1 MTHDLVVRGATVV
14 DGSGAPA
21 RTADVAASGGVI
33 TAVGRVDGAGA
44 TEIDADGLL
53 VTPGFVDIHTHYDG
67 QVTWDPL
74 LTPSFWHGVTTAVL
88 GNCGVGFAPVRPDRR
103 DFLVQLM
110 EGVEDIPGTALHE
123 GIRWGWETFPEYLDA
138 LETMPRA
145 IDVGTHVPHGAVRA
159 YVMDE
164 RGAANEPP
172 TADDLARIAE
182 IVEAAV
188 RAGALGFST
197 NRLPM
202 HTARDG
208 RPVPGTFAD
217 EVELDAIGRAVAAGG
232 GGVIEVVT
240 SDAMGT
246 VPGGWRADV
255 DWATRM
261 SLETGLAITLC
272 LSQVDTQPDHWRE
285 VLGWIND
292 ARAAGAHLVPQVAG
306 RPLGLLLGLTTKH
319 PFQGRPSYDEIA
331 HLPLAERVR
340 ALAEPERRARI
351 LAEPGPAKGLA
362 VYATRL
368 ADKAFPLGDVPD
380 YEPLADTSVGA
391 TALATGRTVDEVY
404 YDLFLERDG
413 RRLVLFTLG
422 GYAYRNGDHIHE
434 MLSDPSTVL
443 GLADGGAHV
452 ALICDASAYTSMLSY
467 WVRDRTRG
475 PRLPLELA
483 VAKMTGAPAALYG
496 LDDRGVVAPG
506 KKADLNVVDL
516 DRLQLRVPEVVA
528 DLPTGASRVV
538 QRADGY
544 VATIVSGEVVA
555 REGEDTGAR
564 PGRLVRRHTPR

>member
-1 MTHDLVVRGATVV
+1 VPR
-14 DGSGAPA
+14 A
-21 RTADVAASGGVI
+21 RTS
-33 TAVGRVDGAGA
+33 
-44 TEIDADGLL
+44 
-53 VTPGFVDIHTHYDG
+53 
-67 QVTWDPL
+67 
-74 LTPSFWHGVTTAVL
+74 
-88 GNCGVGFAPVRPDRR
+88 C
-103 DFLVQLM
+103 
-110 EGVEDIPGTALHE
+110 
-123 GIRWGWETFPEYLDA
+123 
-138 LETMPRA
+138 
-145 IDVGTHVPHGAVRA
+145 
-159 YVMDE
+159 
-164 RGAANEPP
+164 
-172 TADDLARIAE
+172 
-182 IVEAAV
+182 
-188 RAGALGFST
+188 
-197 NRLPM
+197 
-202 HTARDG
+202 
-208 RPVPGTFAD
+208 
-217 EVELDAIGRAVAAGG
+217 
-232 GGVIEVVT
+232 
-240 SDAMGT
+240 
-246 VPGGWRADV
+246 
-255 DWATRM
+255 
-261 SLETGLAITLC
+261 
-272 LSQVDTQPDHWRE
+272 
-285 VLGWIND
+285 
-292 ARAAGAHLVPQVAG
+292 

-331 HLPLAERVR
+331 HLPLAQRVR

-380 YEPLADTSVGA
+380 YEPLAGTSVGA
-391 TALATGRTVDEVY
+391 TALATGRSVDEVY

-516 DRLQLRVPEVVA
+516 DRLRLRVPEVVA
-528 DLPTGASRVV
+528 DLPTGASRVI

-564 PGRLVRRHTPR
+564 PGRLVRRHRPR